1 MTSERDIV
9 IVTLPGK
16 MINQYTYISNY
27 VYSLSTK
34 KLLEPNDTGKNT
46 SNKYWKDYFCLQPG
60 KYLIIEVD
68 VDLENN
74 CTYNCMTIF
83 TKEEYLLNK
92 RKQFP
97 DANIN
102 NFEKIYHSNG
112 LEITEWKE
120 DIPDWVKLPK
130 ECVPEIKEEYKQP
143 QEVEDTLSALLKKD
157 DVKKSTV
164 GYLLEKYGG
173 IKS

>member
-9 IVTLPGK
+9 IITLPGK
-16 MINQYTYISNY
+16 MISQYTYISNY

-34 KLLEPNDTGKNT
+34 KLLEPNETGKYT
-46 SNKYWKDYFCLQPG
+46 SSKYWKDYFCLHPG
-60 KYLIIEVD
+60 KYLNIEVN
-68 VDLENN
+68 VDIENN
-74 CTYNCMTIF
+74 CTYKCLTIL
-83 TKEEYLLNK
+83 TKEDYLSNK

-130 ECVPEIKEEYKQP
+130 ECKPEIKEEYRQP

-164 GYLLEKYGG
+164 GYLLEKYGH
-173 IKS
+173 IKR